1 MTVGGVLSGM
11 LDVLLSTISQ
21 QPKLA
26 YVSQYLYIS
35 QYLGLDLNVIAERV
49 NYRWFRQYY
58 MSIVDKQTTEAL

>member
-26 YVSQYLYIS
+26 YVSQYLHIS
-35 QYLGLDLNVIAERV
+35 QYLGADLTVIAERV

>member
-35 QYLGLDLNVIAERV
+35 QYLGADLTVIAERV